1 MTARLIAALVA
12 VACLVALAIET
23 RAQPRPRHPSKLE
36 KTCPYAGAWMPC
48 FIRDEALSQQW
59 NV

>member
-1 MTARLIAALVA
+1 MLARLAALV
-12 VACLVALAIET
+12 VLLCLIAFGI
-23 RAQPRPRHPSKLE
+23 RAGEPPRISSPSKLE
-36 KTCPYAGAWMPC
+36 KTCPFNGAWVPC